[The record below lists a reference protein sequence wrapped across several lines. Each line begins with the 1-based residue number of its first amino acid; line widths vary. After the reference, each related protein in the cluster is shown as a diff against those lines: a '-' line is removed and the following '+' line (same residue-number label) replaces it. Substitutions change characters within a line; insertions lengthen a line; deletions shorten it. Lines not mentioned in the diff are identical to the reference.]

1 MASRDQGPVRSILGM
16 IGAGVAAG
24 CALVVLVTTPAW
36 STISGLLGVG
46 DPSASLEDAVALR
59 GGPVEASPDARTP
72 AQWWELIAGRAAAA
86 GGADAGTV
94 ATPDADPAAGA
105 GADGSAAAGDGADAT
120 AGADADAAIAL
131 DAAGALALLDS
142 IPATDADAATPAYD
156 RERAFGDWA
165 ARDGGG
171 STRDLILERDLTDT
185 TVKDGRVT
193 GGLLHDPYTGIDVRF
208 EYGPDTSGA
217 VWVDHIVSLEDA
229 WRSGASTWDG
239 ERRRE
244 YMNDPD
250 VLLAVDGGQARAK
263 GDGLNKDGTIWLPPA
278 PDAVCGYATARVAV
292 KHAYNL
298 SMTDTEREST
308 RAALAACPAG

>member
-1 MASRDQGPVRSILGM
+1 M
-16 IGAGVAAG
+16 
-24 CALVVLVTTPAW
+24 TTPAW

-59 GGPVEASPDARTP
+59 GGPVQASPDARTP

-86 GGADAGTV
+86 GGTAAGTI
-94 ATPDADPAAGA
+94 ATPDANPAAGA
-105 GADGSAAAGDGADAT
+105 GADGSAAARDGADTT
-120 AGADADAAIAL
+120 AGTGADAAIAL

-142 IPATDADAATPAYD
+142 IPATDADATAPAYD

-171 STRDLILERDLTDT
+171 STRDMILERDLTDT

-193 GGLLHDPYTGIDVRF
+193 GGLLHDPYTGVDVRF

-244 YMNDPD
+244 FMNDPD

-278 PDAVCGYATARVAV
+278 PDAVCGYAAARVAV

-308 RAALAACPAG
+308 RAALAACPIG

>member
-1 MASRDQGPVRSILGM
+1 MASRNQGPVRSILGM

-72 AQWWELIAGRAAAA
+72 AQWWALIAGRAA
-86 GGADAGTV
+86 DAGIDAENV
-94 ATPDADPAAGA
+94 SAPDANPAAGMEA
-105 GADGSAAAGDGADAT
+105 GGSAAAGD
-120 AGADADAAIAL
+120 GADADAAIAL

-142 IPATDADAATPAYD
+142 IPATDADATAPAYD

-171 STRDLILERDLTDT
+171 STRDMVLERDLTDT

-193 GGLLHDPYTGIDVRF
+193 GGLLHDPYAGVDVRF

-239 ERRRE
+239 GRRRE
-244 YMNDPD
+244 FMNDPD

-263 GDGLNKDGTIWLPPA
+263 GDGLNADGSIWLPA
-278 PDAVCGYATARVAV
+278 DPDAVCGYAAARVAV

-298 SMTDTEREST
+298 SMTDMEREST
-308 RAALAACPAG
+308 RAALAACPIG

>member
-86 GGADAGTV
+86 GGTAAGTI
-94 ATPDADPAAGA
+94 ASPDADAEAG
-105 GADGSAAAGDGADAT
+105 GSAADGD
-120 AGADADAAIAL
+120 GADADAAIAL

-142 IPATDADAATPAYD
+142 IPATDADAAAPAYD
-156 RERAFGDWA
+156 REGAFGDWA

-171 STRDLILERDLTDT
+171 STRDMILERDLTDT

-193 GGLLHDPYTGIDVRF
+193 GGLLHDPYTGVDVRF

-250 VLLAVDGGQARAK
+250 VLLAVDGAQAKAK
-263 GDGLNKDGTIWLPPA
+263 GGGLNEDGTIWLPA
-278 PDAVCGYATARVAV
+278 DPDAVCGYATARVAV

-298 SMTDTEREST
+298 SMTDMEREST

>member
-1 MASRDQGPVRSILGM
+1 MASRNQGPVRSILGM

-72 AQWWELIAGRAAAA
+72 AQWWELIAGRAAAT
-86 GGADAGTV
+86 GGTDAGTI
-94 ATPDADPAAGA
+94 ATPDADT
-105 GADGSAAAGDGADAT
+105 T

-142 IPATDADAATPAYD
+142 IPATDADAAAPAYD

-171 STRDLILERDLTDT
+171 STRDMILERDLTDT

-193 GGLLHDPYTGIDVRF
+193 GGLLHDPYTGVDVRF

-244 YMNDPD
+244 FMNDPD
-250 VLLAVDGGQARAK
+250 VLLAVDGGQAKAK
-263 GDGLNKDGTIWLPPA
+263 GDGLNADGTIWLPSA

-298 SMTDTEREST
+298 SMTDMEREST

>member
-46 DPSASLEDAVALR
+46 DPSASLEDAVSLR
-59 GGPVEASPDARTP
+59 GGPVQASPDARTP
-72 AQWWELIAGRAAAA
+72 AQWWELIAGRAAAT
-86 GGADAGTV
+86 GGTDAGTI
-94 ATPDADPAAGA
+94 ATPDAEAG
-105 GADGSAAAGDGADAT
+105 GSAAASDGT
-120 AGADADAAIAL
+120 DADAAIAL

-142 IPATDADAATPAYD
+142 IPATDADATAPAYD
-156 RERAFGDWA
+156 REGAFGGWA

-171 STRDLILERDLTDT
+171 STRDMILERDLTDT

-193 GGLLHDPYTGIDVRF
+193 GGLLHGPYTGRDVRF
-208 EYGPDTSGA
+208 RYGPDTSGA

-229 WRSGASTWDG
+229 WRSGASTWDR

-250 VLLAVDGGQARAK
+250 VLLAVDGAQAKAK
-263 GDGLNKDGTIWLPPA
+263 GDGLNEDGTIWLPA
-278 PDAVCGYATARVAV
+278 DPDAVCGYAAARVAV

-298 SMTDTEREST
+298 SMTDMEREST
-308 RAALAACPAG
+308 RAALAACPIG

>member
-1 MASRDQGPVRSILGM
+1 MASRNQGPVRSILGM

-72 AQWWELIAGRAAAA
+72 AQWWALIAGRAADASIDTGNVAA
-86 GGADAGTV
+86 
-94 ATPDADPAAGA
+94 PDADPAAGMEA
-105 GADGSAAAGDGADAT
+105 GGSAAAGD
-120 AGADADAAIAL
+120 GADADAAIAL
-131 DAAGALALLDS
+131 DAAGALALLGS
-142 IPATDADAATPAYD
+142 IPATDADATAPAYD

-171 STRDLILERDLTDT
+171 STRDLILERDLTDA

-193 GGLLHDPYTGIDVRF
+193 GGLLHDPYAGVDVRF

-239 ERRRE
+239 GRRRE
-244 YMNDPD
+244 FMNDPD

-263 GDGLNKDGTIWLPPA
+263 GDGLNADGTIWLPPA
-278 PDAVCGYATARVAV
+278 PGAVCGYAAARVAV
-292 KHAYNL
+292 KHAYGL
-298 SMTDTEREST
+298 SMTDMEREST

>member
-59 GGPVEASPDARTP
+59 GGPVQASPDARTP
-72 AQWWELIAGRAAAA
+72 AQWWELIAGRAAAT
-86 GGADAGTV
+86 GGADAGTI
-94 ATPDADPAAGA
+94 ATPDGDPAAGA
-105 GADGSAAAGDGADAT
+105 GADGSAAAGN
-120 AGADADAAIAL
+120 GADADAASAL
-131 DAAGALALLDS
+131 DAAGALTLLDS
-142 IPATDADAATPAYD
+142 IPATDADATATAYD
-156 RERAFGDWA
+156 RERAFGGWA

-193 GGLLHDPYTGIDVRF
+193 GGLLHDPYTGVDVRF

-239 ERRRE
+239 GRRRE
-244 YMNDPD
+244 FMNDPD
-250 VLLAVDGGQARAK
+250 VLLAVDGAQAKAK
-263 GDGLNKDGTIWLPPA
+263 GDGLNEDGTIWLPA
-278 PDAVCGYATARVAV
+278 DPDAACGYATARVAV

-298 SMTDTEREST
+298 SMTDMEREST
-308 RAALAACPAG
+308 RAALAACPIG

>member
-1 MASRDQGPVRSILGM
+1 MASRNQGPVRSILGM

-36 STISGLLGVG
+36 STISTLLGVG

-72 AQWWELIAGRAAAA
+72 AQWWALIAGRAA
-86 GGADAGTV
+86 DAGIDAGNVT
-94 ATPDADPAAGA
+94 APDANPAAGMEA
-105 GADGSAAAGDGADAT
+105 GGFAS
-120 AGADADAAIAL
+120 GADADAAIAL

-142 IPATDADAATPAYD
+142 IPATDADATAPAYD

-171 STRDLILERDLTDT
+171 STRDMILERDLTDT

-193 GGLLHDPYTGIDVRF
+193 GGLLHDPYTGVDVRF

-244 YMNDPD
+244 FMNDPD

-263 GDGLNKDGTIWLPPA
+263 GDGLNADGTIWLPSA
-278 PDAVCGYATARVAV
+278 PDAVCGYVAARVAV
-292 KHAYNL
+292 KHAYGL